1 MTSPAL
7 HLEPVRVR
15 WADVDSMGH
24 VNNAKYFTYCESARM
39 SYFAA
44 IGLEAFRQ
52 GGRFGPALAAANLN
66 FRRQVRYP
74 AELEVR
80 TRVSKLG
87 RTSFTM
93 DYEIVDRADA
103 ERVADGAGVI
113 VWIEYETGKPE
124 PIPDGLRAAISAYAG
139 PSNQGPETEGTWS

>member
-1 MTSPAL
+1 MTAMSSTIR
-7 HLEPVRVR
+7 HLEPIRVR
-15 WADVDSMGH
+15 WGDVDSMGH

-44 IGLEAFRQ
+44 VGMDAFRE
-52 GGRFGPALAAANLN
+52 GGRYGPALAAANLN

-74 AELEVR
+74 ADLAVW

-93 DYEIVDRADA
+93 DYEILEAATGD
-103 ERVADGAGVI
+103 RVADGAGVI
-113 VWIEYETGKPE
+113 VWVDYESGRPE
-124 PIPDGLRAAISAYAG
+124 PLPDGLRAAIRAYAG
-139 PSNQGPETEGTWS
+139 PAED

>member
-1 MTSPAL
+1 MTAMSSTIR

-15 WADVDSMGH
+15 WGDVDSMGH

-44 IGLEAFRQ
+44 IGMDAFRD
-52 GGRFGPALAAANLN
+52 GGRYGPALAAANLS

-74 AELEVR
+74 ADLAVW
-80 TRVSKLG
+80 TRVAKLG

-93 DYEIVDRADA
+93 DYEILDA
-103 ERVADGAGVI
+103 QTGERVADGAGVI
-113 VWIEYETGKPE
+113 VWVDYESGLPE
-124 PIPDGLRAAISAYAG
+124 PLPDGLCAAIRGYAG
-139 PSNQGPETEGTWS
+139 PDEG

>member
-1 MTSPAL
+1 MSSVSLARR
-7 HLEPVRVR
+7 HREPIRVR
-15 WADVDSMGH
+15 WGDVDSMGH

-44 IGLEAFRQ
+44 VGMDAFRD
-52 GGRFGPALAAANLN
+52 GVRYGPALAAANLN

-74 AELEVR
+74 ADLAVW

-93 DYEIVDRADA
+93 DYEILDA
-103 ERVADGAGVI
+103 AGERVADGAGVI
-113 VWIEYETGKPE
+113 VWVDYESGRPE
-124 PIPDGLRAAISAYAG
+124 PLPEGLRVAIRGYAG
-139 PSNQGPETEGTWS
+139 PEEE

>member
-1 MTSPAL
+1 MSASERAR
-7 HLEPVRVR
+7 HVEPITVR
-15 WADVDSMGH
+15 WGDIDSMGH

-44 IGLEAFRQ
+44 IGMDAFRD
-52 GGRFGPALAAANLN
+52 GGRYGPALAAANLN

-74 AELEVR
+74 ADLAVW

-93 DYEIVDRADA
+93 DYEILDA
-103 ERVADGAGVI
+103 ATNEPVADGAGVI
-113 VWIEYETGKPE
+113 VWVDYGSGRPE
-124 PIPDGLRAAISAYAG
+124 PLPEGLRAAMRGYAG
-139 PSNQGPETEGTWS
+139 SDEG

>member
-1 MTSPAL
+1 MPSPTR
-7 HLEPVRVR
+7 HLEPIQVR
-15 WADVDSMGH
+15 WGDVDSMGH

-44 IGLEAFRQ
+44 IGMEAFRQ
-52 GGRFGPALAAANLN
+52 GGRFGPALAATNLN

-74 AELEVR
+74 ADLAVW
-80 TRVSKLG
+80 TRVAKLG

-93 DYEIVDRADA
+93 EYEIVDAGTD

-113 VWIEYETGKPE
+113 VWVDYETGLPE
-124 PIPDGLRAAISAYAG
+124 PIPEGLQAAIRAYAG
-139 PSNQGPETEGTWS
+139 PEEA